1 MILAGA
7 LGACKE
13 EKTEV
18 VKLEVAGDSVPTMTT
33 HDVTTLISDS
43 GQIRYRITTDV
54 WYVYDEAQIPVWR
67 FPHGLYLEKFDKDFG
82 IEATIQCDSATYLS
96 QRGLWRLDGNVNI
109 LNTIG
114 EKFLTQQVFWDQQ
127 LNKVYSDSFIHIE
140 RVDRTIEGYGFESN
154 DRMTRYRITNPTG
167 IFPASEFNPGREGSV
182 APTDTSAAHIG
193 GAQQAPTAPAPTAP
207 ASAAKPNAASAA
219 KPASAEAKKPA
230 GSQSK
235 SAAKPTQRKGT
246 AEPPLIPLRKP
257 GKPEL
262 PAMPKK

>member
-18 VKLEVAGDSVPTMTT
+18 VKLDFAGDSVPTMTT
-33 HDVTTLISDS
+33 HNVTTLISDS

-114 EKFLTQQVFWDQQ
+114 EKFLTQQVYWDQQ

-140 RVDRTIEGYGFESN
+140 RIDRTIEGYGFESN

-167 IFPASEFNPGREGSV
+167 IFPASEFNPGRESSV
-182 APTDTSAAHIG
+182 APTDTAAAHIG
-193 GAQQAPTAPAPTAP
+193 GAQQAPTAPAPAAP
-207 ASAAKPNAASAA
+207 APTAKQPT
-219 KPASAEAKKPA
+219 P
-230 GSQSK
+230 SQSTK
-235 SAAKPTQRKGT
+235 SAPRPTQRKG
-246 AEPPLIPLRKP
+246 ALEPPLIPIS
-257 GKPEL
+257 KPEKPSL